1 MKPGA
6 TTRPSASIVRSAA
19 APAYLPTPTILPFCT
34 ATSAANAGSPEP
46 STTRPF
52 VISRSYAILLP
63 PRCPPLRPS
72 AAACRGG
79 PPSQSRHPPAPLR
92 AVPRDGTPRAQARQ
106 HILLE
111 RRSGMQLEMVSLCPV
126 TPCGLGDG
134 K

>member
-6 TTRPSASIVRSAA
+6 TTRPSASIVRLAA

-46 STTRPF
+46 STMRPF
-52 VISRSYAILLP
+52 LISRSYAILLP

-79 PPSQSRHPPAPLR
+79 APSRSFHPPAPPR
-92 AVPRDGTPRAQARQ
+92 AVHRDGTPRGRVRQ
-106 HILLE
+106 HILL
-111 RRSGMQLEMVSLCPV
+111 
-126 TPCGLGDG
+126 
-134 K
+134 